1 VYNGGDENDPET
13 SSLDLSF
20 KSHVYNEST
29 SGNMRTASV
38 EDESNELNT
47 TNEIKVFGI
56 DK

>member
-1 VYNGGDENDPET
+1 MYNGGDENDPET